1 MKITSVPINQI
12 HKTPINPRQ
21 VFDRERLEALT
32 ASIIEMGVTQPLILW
47 WNSSQSRYE
56 VLDGSR
62 RLEAA
67 RRAGLRE
74 VPAIVY
80 EVSEEEAMKM
90 AFSIHLSQEDLT
102 PEELLNYIDLMVQRE
117 VFKSVEEA
125 CRHFGISRAW
135 YYELERAG
143 RVRGEGL
150 SISAKSVVAAS
161 ELPEEAKGRVIELAR
176 ENALSLREVRRLIEL
191 YSSLGPEEALATII
205 ASRPRLVYSDPLT
218 REEVYECRGNTGYR
232 LRLVEGYAELEAE
245 GSGGLRI
252 PRTDIPVLINLL
264 RLVESGRAVR
274 RPR

>member
-1 MKITSVPINQI
+1 MKVAPIPLSQI

-21 VFDRERLEALT
+21 VVDRERLEALT
-32 ASIIEMGVTQPLILW
+32 TSIRQMGVTQPLILW
-47 WNSSQSRYE
+47 WNSAHGRYE

-67 RRAGLRE
+67 RRAGLQE

-80 EVSEEEAMKM
+80 EVSEEEAMKI

-102 PEELLNYIDLMVQRE
+102 PEELLNYIDLMIQRE

-143 RVRGEGL
+143 RVREEGL
-150 SISAKSVVAAS
+150 SISAKSIVAAS
-161 ELPEEAKGRVIELAR
+161 DLPEEDKGRVVELAR
-176 ENALSLREVRRLIEL
+176 ENALSSREVRRLIEL
-191 YSSLGPEEALATII
+191 YGPLGPEEALARII
-205 ASRPRLVYSDPLT
+205 ASRPRLIYSDPLT

-232 LRLVEGYAELEAE
+232 LRLAKGYAQLEAE
-245 GSGGLRI
+245 GSGSLRI
-252 PRTDIPVLINLL
+252 PRTDIAILVNLL
-264 RLVESGRAVR
+264 RFAESGKGAK